1 MKKLF
6 FVAIMCLLVGL
17 GQAQEYRVVYNNY
30 PGHLVFEPDKKIIT
44 NLIVEGVMNAVDFR
58 IIRDSMPALEYLDLR
73 DVGIEFYYGTEG
85 TYISLK
91 DDSIPPRYYWQG
103 EIPTQA
109 FYNKTNLVSLVLPTV
124 NYEMSI
130 GSRAFYGFSSIQ
142 PINFPKNLNRVSGG
156 LINCYA
162 SFTVDPENMTFSAVD
177 GVLYNKTQTQLV
189 QVSASRT
196 GEFRVPSTVTTINGA
211 SFNGCNSLS
220 IVNIP
225 SSVTTIITPTFYNCS
240 AAINVDANNTAYSSI
255 DGVLF
260 DKQQTSILH
269 APYSL
274 SGNYNIPSTVTTIGY
289 AVFYN
294 CSELTSIS
302 IPENIKSIVSNVFNG
317 CRKLNLIRLLA
328 STPIEIYNELL
339 KDIDI
344 ENCILQV
351 PGGTIA
357 AYKSATGWK
366 NFKNIVEP
374 VATNA
379 ASDITFNSATLN
391 GVVSY
396 IGAEP
401 VTSYGFC
408 WNTTG
413 APTVADNKVDKGAT
427 NVVSAFSNTM
437 TDLTEGTKYYVRAYV
452 TDKFG
457 TIYGNQVSF
466 TTQSIPGDAGSIVG
480 ATNVCQGQDSVIY
493 TVPLIKNASA
503 YSWTLPA
510 GVTGTSITNTI
521 TVKFTKDAV
530 SGNISVKGHN
540 EWFDGQASV
549 LAVTVNALPVNA
561 GAISGDGA
569 VCTGD
574 NAFQYTVAPI
584 DNASSYTWTL
594 PTGAT
599 GTSTTNT
606 IAVKFTKDA
615 VSGSISVK
623 GHNDCGDGQVATL
636 PVTVNQSPVFTV
648 SDKTVFCAESFTL
661 ASSSDFVGSENLKF
675 KWTPSTGLNNDT
687 IANPTASVTNNITYT
702 VAVTTPNGCTTT
714 GEVNVKIKPMEQPR
728 IGIVGVNSSNK
739 NIVVW
744 NKPTTSGI
752 DAYSIYRETTVS
764 DVYEKVGSVP
774 YSDLSV
780 FTDNSSNPTVKSNKY
795 KLSIV
800 DKSGLETQLSDPH
813 KTMHLT
819 INKGQNNTWNLIWE
833 PYTGFN
839 VLTYN
844 IYRGSSATSLNFIDA
859 TSGSS
864 TQFNDVNA
872 PSGDVYYQLEVISPA
887 LVYPSQLKSA
897 SQKITDAENSVAVSY
912 NSSRSNVASNI
923 SSAINDPNAESENI
937 HVYPNPAKDQ
947 FRIDCANG
955 STFEIRN
962 LMGQLIYTGNLNISN
977 VVRTSD
983 FKSGIYLIQ
992 LNTGKSNEFKK
1003 VIIE

>member
-6 FVAIMCLLVGL
+6 FVTIMCLVVVL
-17 GQAQEYRVVYNNY
+17 GQAQEYQTVHNY
-30 PGHLVFEPDKKIIT
+30 PGRLMYVSDKDIIT
-44 NLIVEGVMNAVDFR
+44 DLIVVGMMNAVDFR
-58 IIRDSMPALEYLDLR
+58 IIRDSMPALKNLDLR
-73 DVGIEFYYGTEG
+73 NVGIESYYGTEG

-91 DDSIPPRYYWQG
+91 DDSIPLRYYAQG
-103 EIPTQA
+103 EIPRQA
-109 FYNKTNLVSLVLPTV
+109 FYNKTNFVSLLLPSTDF
-124 NYEMSI
+124 EISI
-130 GSRAFYGFSSIQ
+130 GSKAFYGFSSIQ
-142 PINFPKNLNRVSGG
+142 PIHIPKNINKVNTGFV
-156 LINCYA
+156 NCYA
-162 SFTVDPENMTFSAVD
+162 SFTVDPENITYSAVD
-177 GVLYNKTQTQLV
+177 GILYNKTQTQLI
-189 QVSASRT
+189 QVPASRT
-196 GEFRVPSTVTTINGA
+196 GDFTVSSTVTSINA
-211 SFNGCNSLS
+211 SAFNGCTSLS
-220 IVNIP
+220 TVNIP
-225 SSVTTIITPTFYNCS
+225 SSVTTLIASVFYNCS
-240 AAINVDANNTAYSSI
+240 ASINVDANNTAYSSI

-260 DKQQTSILH
+260 DKHQTTIFH
-269 APYSL
+269 APFSL
-274 SGNYNIPSTVTTIGY
+274 SGNYSIPSTVTTISNS
-289 AVFYN
+289 VFYN
-294 CSELTSIS
+294 CSELTSVS
-302 IPENIKSIVSNVFNG
+302 IPENVKSIVSNVFNG
-317 CRKLNLIRLLA
+317 CRKLNLIRMLA
-328 STPIEIYNELL
+328 PTPLEVYEQLFG
-339 KDIDI
+339 DIDTQ
-344 ENCILQV
+344 NCILQV

-379 ASDITFNSATLN
+379 ASDITFTSATLN

-396 IGAEP
+396 IGTDP

-466 TTQSIPGDAGSIVG
+466 TTQSIPDDAGSIVG

-510 GVTGTSITNTI
+510 GAVGTSSTNSI
-521 TVKFTKDAV
+521 IVKYDRNAV
-530 SGNISVKGHN
+530 SGNVTVKGHN

-561 GAISGDGA
+561 GVISGDGT

-615 VSGSISVK
+615 VSGNISVN
-623 GHNDCGDGQVATL
+623 GHNDCGDGEISTL

-687 IANPTASVTNNITYT
+687 IANPTASVTNDITYT

-739 NIVVW
+739 NIVIW

-864 TQFNDVNA
+864 TQFSDVNA

-887 LVYPSQLKSA
+887 LVSPSQVKST
-897 SQKITDAENSVAVSY
+897 SQRITDAENSVAVSY

-923 SSAINDPNAESENI
+923 SSAINDPNAESKNI

-947 FRIDCANG
+947 FRIDCVDG
-955 STFEIRN
+955 STFEIQN

-983 FKSGIYLIQ
+983 FKPGVYLIQ
-992 LNTGKSNEFKK
+992 LNTGKSLEFKK

>member
-6 FVAIMCLLVGL
+6 FVAIMCLVVGL
-17 GQAQEYRVVYNNY
+17 GQAQEYQTVNNY
-30 PGHLVFEPDKKIIT
+30 PGGLMYVSDKDIIT
-44 NLIVEGVMNAVDFR
+44 DLIVEGMMNAVDFR
-58 IIRDSMPALEYLDLR
+58 IIRDSMPALKNLDLR
-73 DVGIEFYYGTEG
+73 NVGIESYYGTEG

-91 DDSIPPRYYWQG
+91 DDSIPPRHYSQG

-130 GSRAFYGFSSIQ
+130 GSRAFYGFSCIQ
-142 PINFPKNLNRVSGG
+142 PINFPKNLNRVLGG

-189 QVSASRT
+189 QVPASRT
-196 GEFRVPSTVTTINGA
+196 GEFTVPSTVTTINGA

-391 GVVSY
+391 GVVPY

-413 APTVADNKVDKGAT
+413 APTVADSKIDKGAT
-427 NVVSAFSNTM
+427 NVVSAFSNTIA
-437 TDLTEGTKYYVRAYV
+437 DLTEGTKYYVRAYV
-452 TDKFG
+452 TDNFG
-457 TIYGNQVSF
+457 TIYGNQVAF
-466 TTQSIPGDAGSIVG
+466 TTQSIPDDAGSIVG

-493 TVPLIKNASA
+493 TVPVIKNASA
-503 YSWTLPA
+503 YSWTLPVGA
-510 GVTGTSITNTI
+510 VGTSSTNSI
-521 TVKFTKDAV
+521 IVKYDKNAV

-561 GAISGDGA
+561 GVISGDGA

-584 DNASSYTWTL
+584 DNATSYTWTL

-615 VSGSISVK
+615 VSGNISVK
-623 GHNDCGDGQVATL
+623 GHNDCGDGEISTL
-636 PVTVNQSPVFTV
+636 PVTVNQSPTFTV

-661 ASSSDFVGSENLKF
+661 ANTSDFVGSENLKF

-864 TQFNDVNA
+864 TQFSDVNA

-887 LVYPSQLKSA
+887 LVSPSQVKSA
-897 SQKITDAENSVAVSY
+897 SQRITDAENSVAVSY
-912 NSSRSNVASNI
+912 NSSRSNIASNF
-923 SSAINDPNAESENI
+923 SSGINDLNSESKNI

-947 FRIDCANG
+947 FRIDCVDG
-955 STFEIRN
+955 STFEIQN

-983 FKSGIYLIQ
+983 FKPGVYLIQ
-992 LNTGKSNEFKK
+992 LNTGKSMEFKK

>member
-6 FVAIMCLLVGL
+6 FVAIMCLVVGL
-17 GQAQEYRVVYNNY
+17 GQAQEYRVVFNY

-44 NLIVEGVMNAVDFR
+44 DLIVEGGMNAVDFR
-58 IIRDSMPALEYLDLR
+58 IIRDSMPALKNLDLR

-109 FYNKTNLVSLVLPTV
+109 FYNKTNLVSFFLPGNDFET
-124 NYEMSI
+124 SI

-142 PINFPKNLNRVSGG
+142 PINIPKNLNRVNGG

-162 SFTVDPENMTFSAVD
+162 SFTVDPENMTYSAVD

-189 QVSASRT
+189 QVPASRT
-196 GEFRVPSTVTTINGA
+196 GEFTVPSTVTTINGA

-220 IVNIP
+220 VVNIP
-225 SSVTTIITPTFYNCS
+225 ASVTTIITPTFYNCS
-240 AAINVDANNTAYSSI
+240 AAIKVDANNTAYSSI

-274 SGNYNIPSTVTTIGY
+274 SGYYNIPSTVTTIGY

-328 STPIEIYNELL
+328 STPITIYDELL

-379 ASDITFNSATLN
+379 ASDITFTSATLN

-413 APTVADNKVDKGAT
+413 SPTVADNKVDKGAT
-427 NVVSAFSNTM
+427 DVVSVFSNTM

-452 TDKFG
+452 TDNFG
-457 TIYGNQVSF
+457 TIYGNQVAF
-466 TTQSIPGDAGSIVG
+466 TTQSIPDDAGSIVG

-493 TVPLIKNASA
+493 TVPVIKNASA

-510 GVTGTSITNTI
+510 GAVGTSSTNSI
-521 TVKFTKDAV
+521 IVKYDKNAV

-561 GAISGDGA
+561 GVISGDGA

-584 DNASSYTWTL
+584 DNATSYTWTL

-599 GTSTTNT
+599 GTSTINT
-606 IAVKFTKDA
+606 IAVKFT
-615 VSGSISVK
+615 
-623 GHNDCGDGQVATL
+623 
-636 PVTVNQSPVFTV
+636 
-648 SDKTVFCAESFTL
+648 
-661 ASSSDFVGSENLKF
+661 
-675 KWTPSTGLNNDT
+675 
-687 IANPTASVTNNITYT
+687 
-702 VAVTTPNGCTTT
+702 
-714 GEVNVKIKPMEQPR
+714 
-728 IGIVGVNSSNK
+728 
-739 NIVVW
+739 
-744 NKPTTSGI
+744 
-752 DAYSIYRETTVS
+752 
-764 DVYEKVGSVP
+764 
-774 YSDLSV
+774 
-780 FTDNSSNPTVKSNKY
+780 
-795 KLSIV
+795 
-800 DKSGLETQLSDPH
+800 
-813 KTMHLT
+813 
-819 INKGQNNTWNLIWE
+819 
-833 PYTGFN
+833 
-839 VLTYN
+839 
-844 IYRGSSATSLNFIDA
+844 
-859 TSGSS
+859 
-864 TQFNDVNA
+864 
-872 PSGDVYYQLEVISPA
+872 
-887 LVYPSQLKSA
+887 
-897 SQKITDAENSVAVSY
+897 
-912 NSSRSNVASNI
+912 
-923 SSAINDPNAESENI
+923 
-937 HVYPNPAKDQ
+937 
-947 FRIDCANG
+947 
-955 STFEIRN
+955 
-962 LMGQLIYTGNLNISN
+962 
-977 VVRTSD
+977 
-983 FKSGIYLIQ
+983 
-992 LNTGKSNEFKK
+992 
-1003 VIIE
+1003 

>member
-1 MKKLF
+1 M
-6 FVAIMCLLVGL
+6 
-17 GQAQEYRVVYNNY
+17 
-30 PGHLVFEPDKKIIT
+30 
-44 NLIVEGVMNAVDFR
+44 
-58 IIRDSMPALEYLDLR
+58 
-73 DVGIEFYYGTEG
+73 
-85 TYISLK
+85 TY
-91 DDSIPPRYYWQG
+91 
-103 EIPTQA
+103 
-109 FYNKTNLVSLVLPTV
+109 
-124 NYEMSI
+124 
-130 GSRAFYGFSSIQ
+130 
-142 PINFPKNLNRVSGG
+142 
-156 LINCYA
+156 
-162 SFTVDPENMTFSAVD
+162 SAVD

-493 TVPLIKNASA
+493 TVTVIKNASA

-764 DVYEKVGSVP
+764 DVYERVGSVP

>member
-6 FVAIMCLLVGL
+6 FVAIMCLVVGL
-17 GQAQEYRVVYNNY
+17 GQAQEYQTVNNY
-30 PGHLVFEPDKKIIT
+30 PGGLMYVSDKDIIT
-44 NLIVEGVMNAVDFR
+44 DLIVEGMMNAVDFR
-58 IIRDSMPALEYLDLR
+58 IIRDSMPALKNLDLR
-73 DVGIEFYYGTEG
+73 NVGIESYYGTEG

-91 DDSIPPRYYWQG
+91 DDSIPPRHYSQG

-130 GSRAFYGFSSIQ
+130 GSRAFYGFSCIQ
-142 PINFPKNLNRVSGG
+142 PINFPKNLNRVLGG

-189 QVSASRT
+189 QVPASRT
-196 GEFRVPSTVTTINGA
+196 GEFTVPSTVTTINGA

-274 SGNYNIPSTVTTIGY
+274 SGYYNIPSTVTTIGY

-328 STPIEIYNELL
+328 STPITIYDELL

-379 ASDITFNSATLN
+379 ASDITFTSATLN

-427 NVVSAFSNTM
+427 TVVSAFSNTM

-452 TDKFG
+452 TDNFG
-457 TIYGNQVSF
+457 TIYGNQVAF
-466 TTQSIPGDAGSIVG
+466 TTQSIPDDAGLIVG

-493 TVPLIKNASA
+493 TVPVIKNASA

-510 GVTGTSITNTI
+510 GAVGTSSTNSI
-521 TVKFTKDAV
+521 IVKYDKNAV

-561 GAISGDGA
+561 GVISGDGA

-584 DNASSYTWTL
+584 DNATSYTWTL

-615 VSGSISVK
+615 VSGNISVK
-623 GHNDCGDGQVATL
+623 GHNDCGDGEISTL
-636 PVTVNQSPVFTV
+636 PVTVNQSPTFTV

-661 ASSSDFVGSENLKF
+661 ANTSDFVGSENLKF

-864 TQFNDVNA
+864 TQFSDVNA

-887 LVYPSQLKSA
+887 LVSPSQVKSA
-897 SQKITDAENSVAVSY
+897 SQRITDAENSVAVSY

-983 FKSGIYLIQ
+983 FKPGVYLIQ
-992 LNTGKSNEFKK
+992 LNTGKSMELKK